1 VLWQSGE
8 RGVEKSKKMSWA
20 RAAVAHAFGPSIR
33 EAERGERI
41 SEFDAA
47 LLYRA
52 TEQGSFRTARV
63 TKKNPV
69 KKGWGWRKE
78 LGEEKD
84 LVCVPELE
92 AKQVQ
97 RAVWREHQS
106 RLSHCTCRLENLWCL
121 DLC

>member
-1 VLWQSGE
+1 MLWQSGE

-52 TEQGSFRTARV
+52 RETRKLQDGQGY
-63 TKKNPV
+63 
-69 KKGWGWRKE
+69 KE
-78 LGEEKD
+78 KPCQEGVGVEEG
-84 LVCVPELE
+84 V
-92 AKQVQ
+92 
-97 RAVWREHQS
+97 R
-106 RLSHCTCRLENLWCL
+106 
-121 DLC
+121 